1 LQGAPDQV
9 VALER
14 VRWLD
19 ELILAV
25 SEAQKLAWRLGVAEG
40 DCGEARELYS
50 RLEALRD
57 ELESLRLGDWVAVRK
72 EIDPIWLDNLFD
84 GYLSA
89 NNKRGE

>member
-1 LQGAPDQV
+1 MQGPPDQL

-19 ELILAV
+19 ELIHAV
-25 SEAQKLAWRLGVAEG
+25 SEAQKLAWSLGVAEG

-57 ELESLRLGDWVAVRK
+57 ELESLRIGDWVTVRK
-72 EIDPIWLDNLFD
+72 EIDPIWLDNLFHGFNPAID
-84 GYLSA
+84 G
-89 NNKRGE
+89 RGE